1 MSITVCVLYNLWT
14 LIVRQSF
21 PELQERGAKFWF
33 FFDYTSDTFVILD
46 ILVQFRTGYLEQ
58 GKRQRTNDIATENE
72 WYPIQKHFEKKRPS
86 SIDFFFYSHNE
97 ILNSRYFFYKIYIL
111 VNTSSNLP
119 TTGSVLR
126 EEVTFLYSLVT
137 LYLPI
142 YSLVIFFATT
152 FFSLF
157 YLFNYFKVV
166 NKRVLQAYDHYNN
179 ILVLS

>member
-58 GKRQRTNDIATENE
+58 GKR
-72 WYPIQKHFEKKRPS
+72 KKKRMIS
-86 SIDFFFYSHNE
+86 HTKTSWKKNGQVLVIFFFYSHNE

-111 VNTSSNLP
+111 VNTSFNLP

-126 EEVTFLYSLVT
+126 EEVTFLSSLVT

-142 YSLVIFFATT
+142 YSLVIFFVTT
-152 FFSLF
+152 FFF
-157 YLFNYFKVV
+157 
-166 NKRVLQAYDHYNN
+166 
-179 ILVLS
+179 IVLSVQLF

>member
-58 GKRQRTNDIATENE
+58 GKR
-72 WYPIQKHFEKKRPS
+72 KKKRMIS
-86 SIDFFFYSHNE
+86 HTKTSWKKNGQVLVIFFFFLLSQR
-97 ILNSRYFFYKIYIL
+97 NSKLSLFFFYKIYIL
-111 VNTSSNLP
+111 VNTSFNLP

-126 EEVTFLYSLVT
+126 EEVTFLSSLVT

-142 YSLVIFFATT
+142 YSLVIFFVTT

>member
-58 GKRQRTNDIATENE
+58 GKRKKKKTNYIPHKN
-72 WYPIQKHFEKKRPS
+72 ILKKKRPS
-86 SIDFFFYSHNE
+86 SSDFFFYSHNE
-97 ILNSRYFFYKIYIL
+97 ILNSRYFFFYKIYIL
-111 VNTSSNLP
+111 VNTSFNLP

-126 EEVTFLYSLVT
+126 EEVTFLSSLVT

-142 YSLVIFFATT
+142 YSLVIFFVTA